1 MNVEIRE
8 AVAEDAESLIKHIKV
23 LTAEPNIPLT
33 LAPDEF
39 RYTVD
44 EEKKLLAD
52 SQGSDNSLFLVA
64 YVDGRL
70 VGELTCRANSS
81 NRAHR
86 HVATLGMSV
95 AADWRGKGIGA
106 QLMSRAVEWARQT
119 NTIKRIELR
128 VFATNVGGWT
138 AGSRLGE
145 RAIRLYTK
153 SGFVQEGVLRKAA
166 FRDGKFHD
174 TVVMALLL

>member
-8 AVAEDAESLIKHIKV
+8 AVPWDAESLIKHIKA
-23 LTAEPNIPLT
+23 LTAEPNIPLP

-39 RYTVD
+39 KYTVD
-44 EEKKLLAD
+44 EERRLLAD
-52 SQGSDNSLFLVA
+52 SKGSDSSLFLLAFVE
-64 YVDGRL
+64 GKL
-70 VGELTCRANSS
+70 VGELTCRAGSANK
-81 NRAHR
+81 AHR
-86 HVATLGMSV
+86 HVAALGMSV

-106 QLMSRAVEWARQT
+106 QLMKSAIEWARQT

-128 VFATNVGGWT
+128 VFATN
-138 AGSRLGE
+138 E